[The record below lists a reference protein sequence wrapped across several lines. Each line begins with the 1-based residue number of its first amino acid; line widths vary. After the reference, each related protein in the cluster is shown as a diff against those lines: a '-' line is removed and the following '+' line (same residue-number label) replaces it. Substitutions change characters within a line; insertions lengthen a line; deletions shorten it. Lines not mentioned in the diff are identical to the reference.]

1 MFIKTMN
8 RLRHQVQYKLNNNL
22 RINYKYM
29 RRTNQKDKY
38 ISMNR
43 RIDGE
48 TTVEVNEFIND
59 HLEDFFEHIIFLS
72 FAELESKYERNK
84 KKPN

>member
-1 MFIKTMN
+1 MN

-29 RRTNQKDKY
+29 KRTNHKDKY
-38 ISMNR
+38 ISMNER
-43 RIDGE
+43 LDGN
-48 TTVEVNEFIND
+48 TKVEVNEFIND

-72 FAELESKYERNK
+72 FAELENKYERNK